1 MMICV
6 PMMATAVVTVAGQRQ
21 HMRLSLAARVLFV
34 FVTPPPLTNDALL
47 SGSFCARTSA
57 TPHPPRA
64 GLVCLVSGQ
73 DGPAWAAVLPVASM
87 ADIGPRARLQG
98 WRRLET
104 GWFRSDV
111 HACVYT
117 HTCRGRRAR
126 LECSCTARVYVL
138 YAYYDDNVYYY
149 IGERVEATGYA
160 CYALCVLCKSVCMC
174 TGKCIWTPF
183 AHTRTDWLS
192 WKCSFGRPSMANRCE
207 SMTLRTHSTLPLP
220 TRHTFNL
227 HENA

>member
-1 MMICV
+1 MLGIG
-6 PMMATAVVTVAGQRQ
+6 AGRSGLGGSASSGEYGG
-21 HMRLSLAARVLFV
+21 HRSASSSAGLAPPRDRLVSVGCARV
-34 FVTPPPLTNDALL
+34 
-47 SGSFCARTSA
+47 C
-57 TPHPPRA
+57 
-64 GLVCLVSGQ
+64 
-73 DGPAWAAVLPVASM
+73 
-87 ADIGPRARLQG
+87 I
-98 WRRLET
+98 
-104 GWFRSDV
+104 
-111 HACVYT
+111 VYT